1 MIVFFF
7 IFGEF
12 AVFTKALPRPVYQR
26 KIIFTGYAFINYLF
40 AAVLPYL
47 QAIFN
52 IFKKFLNLIA
62 TAIFRRNRLNYR
74 YRNLSAQGEFF
85 KLLPGKYLY

>member
-1 MIVFFF
+1 LHFSLFSDNSLFLPKRCRVL
-7 IFGEF
+7 F
-12 AVFTKALPRPVYQR
+12 AN
-26 KIIFTGYAFINYLF
+26 FTGYAFINYLF